1 VYDFFLVKIIEIEH
15 MLDVL
20 SSIITICMI
29 ITLIEKIIKF
39 NPLYQFKYYSNIL
52 TDLQHHLNNPDK
64 EDNQITRDLVV
75 RGLSNM
81 LEVLN

>member
-1 VYDFFLVKIIEIEH
+1 MVFFLVKIIEIEH

-39 NPLYQFKYYSNIL
+39 NPISIQVLFK
-52 TDLQHHLNNPDK
+52 HLN
-64 EDNQITRDLVV
+64 
-75 RGLSNM
+75 
-81 LEVLN
+81 